1 MKNCK
6 CQDVKEP
13 EKRIKQNAVNTL
25 RELKEHKLIEK
36 AKQGEQSALLA
47 LYEQY
52 MPLFKKLC
60 RNRANYS
67 NVLETDDLMQECFI
81 ALKLAVKRYSFDTE
95 SSFKTYLFNCIKW
108 HLYRVTT
115 QLAFVPGYQLQM
127 IIKIKK
133 FREDYEKK
141 YGYRPDNGI
150 VMHEFFISG
159 DCLRELDVLKD
170 LKVTSLDVPIDEDGE
185 STLADLL
192 PGVNDLEEKT
202 IKKLSITQFWEVL
215 NDILL
220 PAESEIIKLF
230 YLASLT
236 VPQIAEHTGD
246 TEKQIRQLQQQA
258 LKKLRMRKKLK
269 EII

>member
-1 MKNCK
+1 M
-6 CQDVKEP
+6 
-13 EKRIKQNAVNTL
+13 
-25 RELKEHKLIEK
+25 
-36 AKQGEQSALLA
+36 
-47 LYEQY
+47 
-52 MPLFKKLC
+52 
-60 RNRANYS
+60 
-67 NVLETDDLMQECFI
+67 
-81 ALKLAVKRYSFDTE
+81 
-95 SSFKTYLFNCIKW
+95 
-108 HLYRVTT
+108 
-115 QLAFVPGYQLQM
+115 
-127 IIKIKK
+127 
-133 FREDYEKK
+133 
-141 YGYRPDNGI
+141 
-150 VMHEFFISG
+150 
-159 DCLRELDVLKD
+159 RELDVLKD

-192 PGVNDLEEKT
+192 PGVNDLEENT

-230 YLASLT
+230 YLAGLT

>member
-1 MKNCK
+1 MQRMCN
-6 CQDVKEP
+6 DV
-13 EKRIKQNAVNTL
+13 RMS
-25 RELKEHKLIEK
+25 RELKERELIEK
-36 AKQGEQSALLA
+36 AKKGDKLALLA

-52 MPLFKKLC
+52 TPLFQKLC

-81 ALKLAVKRYSFDTE
+81 ALKLAVKRYSFDAE

-141 YGYRPDNGI
+141 YGHMPDNGL
-150 VMHEFFISG
+150 VMHEFYISG

-170 LKVTSLDVPIDEDGE
+170 LKVTSIDVPIDEDGE

-202 IKKLSITQFWEVL
+202 VKKLSITQFWELL
-215 NDILL
+215 NKILL

-230 YLASLT
+230 YVDGLT

-246 TEKQIRQLQQQA
+246 TEKQVRQLQQQA
-258 LKKLRMRKKLK
+258 LKKLRMRKKIK

>member
-1 MKNCK
+1 M
-6 CQDVKEP
+6 
-13 EKRIKQNAVNTL
+13 
-25 RELKEHKLIEK
+25 
-36 AKQGEQSALLA
+36 
-47 LYEQY
+47 
-52 MPLFKKLC
+52 
-60 RNRANYS
+60 
-67 NVLETDDLMQECFI
+67 
-81 ALKLAVKRYSFDTE
+81 
-95 SSFKTYLFNCIKW
+95 
-108 HLYRVTT
+108 TT

-192 PGVNDLEEKT
+192 PGVNDLEENT

>member
-6 CQDVKEP
+6 CQDVKEQG
-13 EKRIKQNAVNTL
+13 KRIKQNVVNTL

-52 MPLFKKLC
+52 TPLFKKLC

-81 ALKLAVKRYSFDTE
+81 ALKLAVKRYSFDAE

-141 YGYRPDNGI
+141 YGYKPDNGL

-170 LKVTSLDVPIDEDGE
+170 LKVTSLDVSIDEDGE

-192 PGVNDLEEKT
+192 PGVNDLEENAV
-202 IKKLSITQFWEVL
+202 KKLSITQFWELL

-230 YLASLT
+230 YLDGLT
-236 VPQIAEHTGD
+236 VSQIAEHTGD
-246 TEKQIRQLQQQA
+246 TEKQVRQLQQQA